1 MLDLTDLARARCV
14 VELGAGTGVY
24 TGEILARLRP
34 DARLLAFEIDP
45 HLADTLP
52 ALFPDPRLR
61 VVNDSAENVRAYLDG
76 ARADVIVSGLPFT
89 SLPAALR
96 KNILDQSAQALTPN
110 GVMLVLQY
118 SPLIQRELRRMF
130 ASVRRR
136 VSLLNVPP
144 AFLFACETV
153 RVRSGR
159 GER

>member
-1 MLDLTDLARARCV
+1 MLDMTDVARARCV

-45 HLADTLP
+45 HLAGTLP

-76 ARADVIVSGLPFT
+76 ARADVIVSGLPYT

-96 KNILDQSAQALTPN
+96 KQILDQSAQALMPT

-118 SPLIQRELRRMF
+118 SPLIERELRRRF

-144 AFLFACETV
+144 AFLFACETI
-153 RVRSGR
+153 RIPSGR
-159 GER
+159 AEQ